1 VLTSLIDFRGELAA
15 LSAAFIWAIASV
27 VYISLGKQ
35 LPPLVLNLSK
45 CAIAVV
51 LILLTL
57 LLRRDFQPD
66 TTPTAI
72 GLLLLS
78 GAIGIGFGDTAF
90 FASLNCLG
98 VRRCLLLE
106 ALAPPLT
113 ALLALIFL
121 GEQLTI
127 FSYLGIGLTVAGVAW
142 VIVERVPDVQQGNV
156 RQSNSRQSNSRL
168 LRGVGF
174 GMIAAF
180 GQAGGSVMSRAA
192 LSGTEISPLWS
203 TLIRLFAGV
212 VVLLIWAIFQ
222 QGSKAGFQPLRSP
235 RLFAILTVAAFIS
248 TYVAIWLQQTALKF
262 TAAGIAQALS
272 ATSPLFVIP
281 VAMMMGDRVSPR
293 AVLGVLIALG
303 GVWLLFR
310 QG

>member
-1 VLTSLIDFRGELAA
+1 MLNSLIVDFQGELAA
-15 LSAAFIWAIASV
+15 LSAALIWAIASII
-27 VYISLGKQ
+27 YIRLGKQ

-45 CAIAVV
+45 SAIAIL

-57 LLRRDFQPD
+57 GLRGDFLPD
-66 TTPTAI
+66 TTPAAV

-90 FASLNCLG
+90 FEALNCLG
-98 VRRCLLLE
+98 VRRCLLME

-121 GEQLTI
+121 GEQLTLL
-127 FSYLGIGLTVAGVAW
+127 SYLGIGLTVVGVSW
-142 VIVERVPDVQQGNV
+142 VIVERVPDAGQGN
-156 RQSNSRQSNSRL
+156 RP

-174 GMIAAF
+174 GMIAAL
-180 GQAGGSVMSRAA
+180 GQAGGSVLSRAA
-192 LSGTEISPLWS
+192 LVGTEISPLWS
-203 TLIRLFAGV
+203 TLIRLAAGV
-212 VVLLIWAIFQ
+212 AVLLVWAVFQ
-222 QGSKAGFQPLRSP
+222 QRGKQGFRPLRSP
-235 RLFAILTVAAFIS
+235 RLLAILTLAAFFS
-248 TYVAIWLQQTALKF
+248 TYLAIWLQQTAFKF

-281 VAMMMGDRVSPR
+281 VAMWMGDRVSPR
-293 AVLGVLIALG
+293 AIFGVLIALG

-310 QG
+310 G